1 MRPTFDERDAKI
13 RERNLLS
20 WNEDPGPRTGD
31 YVIFANGV
39 KRRISYVW
47 RDDYGRPELFQTS
60 SSGSWYFGNGYCSF
74 SGQLFRSVK
83 ATSLV
88 LTESTEEGHVW
99 FFHHDYAM
107 AHHGVDTNIPC
118 RVYTSTENAP
128 E

>member
-13 RERNLLS
+13 RERNLAA
-20 WNEDPGPRTGD
+20 WNRDTGPRTGD
-31 YVIFANGV
+31 YVVFADGET
-39 KRRISYVW
+39 RRISYVW
-47 RDDYGRPELFQTS
+47 RDENDAPITFQTS
-60 SSGSWYFGNGYCSF
+60 KGGSWYFGYGYCSF

-83 ATSLV
+83 VDTLT
-88 LTESTEEGHVW
+88 LTEESKEGAVW